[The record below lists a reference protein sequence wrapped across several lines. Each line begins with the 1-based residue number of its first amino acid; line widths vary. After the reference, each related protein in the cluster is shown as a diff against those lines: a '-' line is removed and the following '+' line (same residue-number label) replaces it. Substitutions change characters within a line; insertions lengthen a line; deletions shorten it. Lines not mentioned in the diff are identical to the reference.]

1 MNKITVQVISIERR
15 GGNRENYAEIELLQV
30 QDGNGKRFGLTR
42 FRRNNENKLCEG
54 YWYQG
59 TQKKS
64 TKEGYNDIFQDVEY
78 LEGGKDGVASPFFP
92 QPNEKELDS
101 RQKSILV
108 QSDMRTAAIL
118 MATYATGLD
127 ETTWAKQYE
136 NLYNTVKQFREQQEE
151 NSETSS
157 EK

>member
-118 MATYATGLD
+118 LAPKFFSRSKDGFI
-127 ETTWAKQYE
+127 TWDDKEFNEVYQFI
-136 NLYNTVKQFREQQEE
+136 KKFRESEE
-151 NSETSS
+151 ANND
-157 EK
+157 